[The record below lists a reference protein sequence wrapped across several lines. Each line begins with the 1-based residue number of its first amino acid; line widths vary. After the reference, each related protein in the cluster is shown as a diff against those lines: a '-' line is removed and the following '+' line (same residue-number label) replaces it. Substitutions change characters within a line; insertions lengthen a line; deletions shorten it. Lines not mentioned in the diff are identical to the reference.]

1 MISEILAHPLGL
13 AVVGP
18 FLGFFLGVLEAAYP
32 GILPQPLLNV
42 LSAPINV
49 YLSWCYPIKSADGI
63 KDLPSCA
70 YRWPNGQG
78 DTAKFLQGIEN
89 SPRWEKAFGSIYR
102 IWSGT
107 KPEVVLTR
115 PEHLQ
120 PVFFDSDRHT
130 KAVNNNSGY
139 LLGELLGKCVGL
151 ISPPQWQW
159 VRAVTQ
165 PPFLHPACVAQTDRI
180 QEIVRAFFQELEL
193 DDTGSLAR
201 GLIHPA
207 HDLKMLPFWVVC
219 ELFYGPLPWHL
230 VQELKRLAPLRENLM
245 KHAIRGGLARFSWS
259 RYLPTQANREL
270 KDFQSRWRQFNRDV
284 VAQARK
290 AEKPAPIAK
299 MYDAVDRREISE
311 DQLLQTL
318 DEALFANLDV
328 TTGGLSWNL
337 VFVAAHPDCQR
348 KLREEMNEATG
359 TGSLNKYLQGHS
371 TYLQACILESSRLKP
386 LAAFSVPQS
395 APTERVVGGFRI
407 PAKTNFVVDAYALNI
422 RGPYWAPDNE
432 TYRPE
437 RFLDRKNVE
446 LRYSFWR
453 FGFGP
458 RQCMGK
464 YAADAV
470 IRATLVYLLQ
480 QYNLSLREEGDW
492 TRDQE
497 SWITHPDFYL
507 CCNNGI
513 SVRSHAVV
521 EAIMPKIQD
530 AVAERTRADNPNIDL
545 STAENWLIRDE
556 LIDICKS
563 SIQADLTTNHLSY
576 PNGFSG
582 DPSMVDG
589 LASFLN
595 EHFDPHEPVQTAHI
609 ATAPG
614 AASCLDALLY
624 TICDPGDAVLVP
636 APYWNGF
643 DFQFR
648 VRASVTP
655 LPVNCSSFAR
665 TFSLDLLVA
674 LEEAIENATSP
685 VKALVLTNPHN
696 PFAQCYPR
704 EVIEACLQFCE
715 RHDLHL
721 ISDEVYALSIFDSAD
736 SKGLPPFVSAL
747 SLNPVA
753 LDCAPHRVHVIWSIS
768 KDFGSSGIRLGCTVS
783 QHNPKVIVGVS
794 LASNTQTSS
803 LAAIFTQNLLCS
815 PLTPQLMRL
824 NRERLSLAYSTLTG
838 WMKENGFAYIPANAG
853 IFVFARLGNA
863 VTSWD
868 EEKELVLRCK
878 AAGVLVSAGQ
888 AYHGIESEKGWV
900 RITFAVKPEVLLE
913 GLNRLALALGVRP
926 PSAQ

>member
-1 MISEILAHPLGL
+1 MISEILGHLLGL
-13 AVVGP
+13 AVVRL
-18 FLGFFLGVLEAAYP
+18 FLGFFLGIAVLEAAYP

-49 YLSWCYPIKSADGI
+49 YLSWCYPIKSADGT

-120 PVFFDSDRHT
+120 PAFFDSDQHI

-151 ISPPQWQW
+151 ISPPQWQS

-165 PPFLHPACVAQTDRI
+165 PPFLYPACVAHTDRI
-180 QEIVRAFFQELEL
+180 QEIVRSFFQELEL

-219 ELFYGPLPWHL
+219 ELFYGRLPWHL

-270 KDFQSRWRQFNRDV
+270 KNFQSRWRQFNRDV
-284 VAQARK
+284 VAQARR

-337 VFVAAHPDCQR
+337 VFLAAHPDCQR
-348 KLREEMNEATG
+348 KLREEITEATG
-359 TGSLNKYLQGHS
+359 SGSLNKYLQSQS
-371 TYLQACILESSRLKP
+371 TYLQACILESSRMKP

-395 APTERVVGGFRI
+395 APSERVVGGFRI
-407 PAKTNFVVDAYALNI
+407 PARTDFIVDAYALNI
-422 RGPYWAPDNE
+422 RSPYWAPDNE

-470 IRATLVYLLQ
+470 IRTTLVYLLL
-480 QYNLSLREEGDW
+480 QYNLSLMEEGDW

-497 SWITHPDFYL
+497 SWITHPDF
-507 CCNNGI
+507 
-513 SVRSHAVV
+513 
-521 EAIMPKIQD
+521 
-530 AVAERTRADNPNIDL
+530 
-545 STAENWLIRDE
+545 
-556 LIDICKS
+556 
-563 SIQADLTTNHLSY
+563 HLY
-576 PNGFSG
+576 
-582 DPSMVDG
+582 
-589 LASFLN
+589 
-595 EHFDPHEPVQTAHI
+595 
-609 ATAPG
+609 
-614 AASCLDALLY
+614 C
-624 TICDPGDAVLVP
+624 
-636 APYWNGF
+636 
-643 DFQFR
+643 
-648 VRASVTP
+648 
-655 LPVNCSSFAR
+655 
-665 TFSLDLLVA
+665 
-674 LEEAIENATSP
+674 
-685 VKALVLTNPHN
+685 VKRG
-696 PFAQCYPR
+696 Q
-704 EVIEACLQFCE
+704 
-715 RHDLHL
+715 
-721 ISDEVYALSIFDSAD
+721 
-736 SKGLPPFVSAL
+736 
-747 SLNPVA
+747 
-753 LDCAPHRVHVIWSIS
+753 
-768 KDFGSSGIRLGCTVS
+768 KD
-783 QHNPKVIVGVS
+783 
-794 LASNTQTSS
+794 
-803 LAAIFTQNLLCS
+803 
-815 PLTPQLMRL
+815 
-824 NRERLSLAYSTLTG
+824 
-838 WMKENGFAYIPANAG
+838 
-853 IFVFARLGNA
+853 
-863 VTSWD
+863 
-868 EEKELVLRCK
+868 
-878 AAGVLVSAGQ
+878 
-888 AYHGIESEKGWV
+888 
-900 RITFAVKPEVLLE
+900 
-913 GLNRLALALGVRP
+913 
-926 PSAQ
+926 